1 MQIIEKFSTFPWDA
15 LKTSAIMGIKPSIA
29 ALTFL
34 SFVLVPSKNDTR
46 TAEDLQK
53 ETDAKAH

>member
-1 MQIIEKFSTFPWDA
+1 MQVIDKFSTFPWDA
-15 LKTSAIMGIKPSIA
+15 LKTSAMVGIKLHIA

-34 SFVLVPSKNDTR
+34 SFVFVPSKNDTR
-46 TAEDLQK
+46 TAEDLHK